1 MVAMVV
7 MPELLVMVVMARLVI
22 LQIQMVVT
30 VAEADILYY
39 EATHNF
45 GLYSI

>member
-30 VAEADILYY
+30 VALVVIREMLDQVA
-39 EATHNF
+39 
-45 GLYSI
+45 

>member
-7 MPELLVMVVMARLVI
+7 MPDLLVMVVMARLVI

-30 VAEADILYY
+30 VALVVIREMLDRVA
-39 EATHNF
+39 
-45 GLYSI
+45 

>member
-1 MVAMVV
+1 MVV

-30 VAEADILYY
+30 VALVVIREMLDRVA
-39 EATHNF
+39 
-45 GLYSI
+45 

>member
-1 MVAMVV
+1 MV

-30 VAEADILYY
+30 VALVVIREMLDRVA
-39 EATHNF
+39 
-45 GLYSI
+45 

>member
-30 VAEADILYY
+30 VALVVIREMLDRVA
-39 EATHNF
+39 
-45 GLYSI
+45 

>member
-1 MVAMVV
+1 MV

-30 VAEADILYY
+30 VALVVIREMLDQVA
-39 EATHNF
+39 
-45 GLYSI
+45 

>member
-1 MVAMVV
+1 MVV

-30 VAEADILYY
+30 VALVVIREMLDQVA
-39 EATHNF
+39 
-45 GLYSI
+45 